1 MVHDNLKREEINQSF
16 PLVFLISVIIIILIT
31 NTFTILS
38 QICHLT
44 LWKYDGMRWEILMNT
59 KDYQTASYSDTE
71 TSPSHPCH
79 QLFSF
84 VVTIV
89 VSIIISII
97 VVSLIILSIIIV
109 GIIIVTNRPHHCD

>member
-1 MVHDNLKREEINQSF
+1 MVYDDLKKEINQSF

-59 KDYQTASYSDTE
+59 KDCQTANYSDTDKQQTPE
-71 TSPSHPCH
+71 AFKATA
-79 QLFSF
+79 
-84 VVTIV
+84 
-89 VSIIISII
+89 
-97 VVSLIILSIIIV
+97 
-109 GIIIVTNRPHHCD
+109 